1 MLDLKEN
8 SVKEKLQQ
16 VQQKKQQQ
24 DCVKNK
30 KLT

>member
-1 MLDLKEN
+1 MLDLKKN
-8 SVKEKLQQ
+8 RVKEKLQQ
-16 VQQKKQQQ
+16 VQQKQQQQ